1 MVKFDLKTG
10 AFWALCGYA
19 AVSAVS
25 ITMAEIFYILSLV
38 LWIVLFVKQK
48 DETAFNISKFILI
61 PFSAFIFI
69 HFIAA
74 VFGVDPL
81 NSIKDFKKVY
91 IMGAVFLAAYISRSS
106 LNKEMLMRFFA
117 AGAIFVGGYAFSTG
131 IYHRLIMHEADF
143 RAVSF
148 SGNHMHAGGMLAMAC
163 VVLAGFMVAE
173 LKSLSVK
180 RLNVLLYSLGSF
192 FAGLGLVF
200 TFTRGSWLAALCGML
215 IIFFMAG
222 KKYFV
227 IFLVII
233 AAAGFALKDTAV
245 GKRAMSS
252 FNTNKGTSNI
262 ERAYMWES
270 GIKMIKD
277 KPWLGI
283 GTANVGKIYPQYINP
298 EARERQQGHLHN
310 TAIQIAVIDGLL
322 GLAALIWL
330 FVSLLI
336 TQIRGALSANGY
348 DKHALFAF
356 FAVTV
361 VFVINGLF
369 EYNLFSSQVALMFWF
384 LTGISLRPRIHGQ

>member
-10 AFWALCGYA
+10 AFGALCGYA
-19 AVSAVS
+19 AASAVS

-38 LWIVLFVKQK
+38 LWIALLIK
-48 DETAFNISKFILI
+48 DRDRSFFNIDKYVIV
-61 PFSAFIFI
+61 PFTAFIFI

-74 VFGVDPL
+74 VFGIDPL
-81 NSIKDFKKVY
+81 NSMKDFKKVY

-173 LKSLSVK
+173 LKSSSVK
-180 RLNVLLYSLGSF
+180 KVNVLLYSLGSV

-200 TFTRGSWLAALCGML
+200 TFTRGSWLAAICGMV
-215 IIFFMAG
+215 IVFFMAG
-222 KKYFV
+222 KKYFL
-227 IFLVII
+227 IFLII
-233 AAAGFALKDTAV
+233 MAVAGFALKDTAV
-245 GKRAMSS
+245 GKRAMSTFS
-252 FNTNKGTSNI
+252 TYKGTSNM

-283 GTANVGKIYPQYINP
+283 GTANVGKIYAQYIHP
-298 EARERQQGHLHN
+298 DAQERQQGHLHN
-310 TAIQIAVIDGLL
+310 TAIQVAVIDGFL

-348 DKHALFAF
+348 DKHALIAF

-361 VFVINGLF
+361 VFAVNGLF

>member
-1 MVKFDLKTG
+1 M
-10 AFWALCGYA
+10 
-19 AVSAVS
+19 
-25 ITMAEIFYILSLV
+25 
-38 LWIVLFVKQK
+38 
-48 DETAFNISKFILI
+48 
-61 PFSAFIFI
+61 
-69 HFIAA
+69 
-74 VFGVDPL
+74 
-81 NSIKDFKKVY
+81 
-91 IMGAVFLAAYISRSS
+91 
-106 LNKEMLMRFFA
+106 
-117 AGAIFVGGYAFSTG
+117 
-131 IYHRLIMHEADF
+131 
-143 RAVSF
+143 
-148 SGNHMHAGGMLAMAC
+148 
-163 VVLAGFMVAE
+163 
-173 LKSLSVK
+173 
-180 RLNVLLYSLGSF
+180 
-192 FAGLGLVF
+192 
-200 TFTRGSWLAALCGML
+200 
-215 IIFFMAG
+215 
-222 KKYFV
+222 
-227 IFLVII
+227 

-283 GTANVGKIYPQYINP
+283 GTANVGKVYAQYIHP

-330 FVSLLI
+330 FGSLLI

-348 DKHALFAF
+348 DKHALIAF

-361 VFVINGLF
+361 VFAVNGLF

>member
-1 MVKFDLKTG
+1 MVKIDLKTG

-38 LWIVLFVKQK
+38 LWIALIVKESDK
-48 DETAFNISKFILI
+48 TAFDISKYILI
-61 PFSAFIFI
+61 PFIVFIVI

-74 VFGVDPL
+74 VFGIDPL

-91 IMGAVFLAAYISRSS
+91 IMGAVFLAAYISRGS
-106 LNKEMLMRFFA
+106 LNTEMLIRFFA
-117 AGAIFVGGYAFSTG
+117 AGAILVGGYVFSTG
-131 IYHRLIMHEADF
+131 IYHRLILHEADF

-163 VVLAGFMVAE
+163 VALAGFAVAE
-173 LKSLSVK
+173 LKSLSIK
-180 RLNVLLYSLGSF
+180 KLNVVLFSLGSV

-200 TFTRGSWLAALCGML
+200 TFTRGSWFAALCGMA
-215 IIFFMAG
+215 IVFFTAG

-227 IFLVII
+227 IFLVVM

-252 FNTNKGTSNI
+252 FNANKGTSNI
-262 ERAYMWES
+262 ERAYMWQS

-283 GTANVGKIYPQYINP
+283 GTANVGKIYPLYINP
-298 EARERQQGHLHN
+298 QAQEKQQGHLHN
-310 TAIQIAVIDGLL
+310 TAIQVAVIDGVL
-322 GLAALIWL
+322 GLGALVWL
-330 FVSLLI
+330 FISLLVS
-336 TQIRGALSANGY
+336 QLRGALKAGGY
-348 DKHALFAF
+348 DKHALIAF
-356 FAVTV
+356 FAVTA
-361 VFVINGLF
+361 VFIINGLF

-384 LTGISLRPRIHGQ
+384 LTGISLKRRIKN